1 VNVQFFPIW
10 DPKWSQ
16 MIHWNVNIHDM
27 TWYDTEINYRY
38 LYMYIIYIYTFSDKA
53 ILVSWR
59 AGNLPGFLSGGVHCN
74 FGIFDYW
81 IIQLIYKLIN
91 YIYTYPLVN

>member
-38 LYMYIIYIYTFSDKA
+38 LYMYIIYIYVFRQSHTSQ
-53 ILVSWR
+53 L
-59 AGNLPGFLSGGVHCN
+59 AGWKSPWVFVWWCPLQLWN
-74 FGIFDYW
+74 FWLLNYT
-81 IIQLIYKLIN
+81 IN
-91 YIYTYPLVN
+91 I